1 MFGKPEWFQKKSVGW
16 GLRPV
21 MWKGWL
27 YAMFWAGVICIPFI
41 ALLANTKVVESLIW
55 VVVMIF
61 ALLWDVQHVMREI
74 DAPVGSPHI
83 EDADIDDA
91 TIEAEAVEDDVLIIN
106 DDTQPDPAYFAT
118 RSYDLRARG

>member
-21 MWKGWL
+21 VWKGWL
-27 YAMFWAGVICIPFI
+27 YALLWAGVICVPFI
-41 ALLANTKVVESLIW
+41 ALLANAQVVESLIW

-74 DAPVGSPHI
+74 DAPIVAA
-83 EDADIDDA
+83 EVDDV
-91 TIEAEAVEDDVLIIN
+91 EVEAVDDDDVLIIDEN
-106 DDTQPDPAYFAT
+106 TRPDPAYFAT
-118 RSYDLRARG
+118 RSYDLHHRG

>member
-16 GLRPV
+16 GLRPLV
-21 MWKGWL
+21 WKGWL
-27 YAMFWAGVICIPFI
+27 YAMLWAGVICIPFI
-41 ALLANTKVVESLIW
+41 ALLANVKIVEALIW

-74 DAPVGSPHI
+74 DAPVVAEEATVI
-83 EDADIDDA
+83 EIA
-91 TIEAEAVEDDVLIIN
+91 EVEAVDDDVLVID

-118 RSYDLRARG
+118 RSYDLHARG

>member
-21 MWKGWL
+21 LWKGWL
-27 YAMFWAGVICIPFI
+27 YAMLWAGVICIPFI

-74 DAPVGSPHI
+74 DAPV
-83 EDADIDDA
+83 EATEVQDAAIDDA
-91 TIEAEAVEDDVLIIN
+91 IEAEAVEDDVLIID

-118 RSYDLRARG
+118 RSYDLHVRG